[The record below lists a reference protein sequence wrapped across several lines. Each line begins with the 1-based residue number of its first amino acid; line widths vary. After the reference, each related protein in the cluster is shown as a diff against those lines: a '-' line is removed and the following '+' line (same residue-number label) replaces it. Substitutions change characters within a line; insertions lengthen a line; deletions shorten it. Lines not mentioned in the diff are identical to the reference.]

1 MDYMTLNA
9 LGIFLLAGF
18 GLWAF
23 YHAAKNG
30 KKRPP
35 RKKDDDEKPE
45 S

>member
-9 LGIFLLAGF
+9 LGILLLAGF

-23 YHAAKNG
+23 YHAAKSA

-35 RKKDDDEKPE
+35 GKKDDHKPE
-45 S
+45 P

>member
-9 LGIFLLAGF
+9 LGILLLAGF

-23 YHAAKNG
+23 YHAAHNR
-30 KKRPP
+30 KKAPP
-35 RKKDDDEKPE
+35 RKKDDDGKPE